1 MLFLVSQDIP
11 DLYLFHL
18 IVLLNPVFNF
28 FNNLLSFSVD
38 NVTTGIYNY
47 VAAILKVVFV
57 GLLISATQ
65 LSPAIFFIKPLLVN
79 TKLADQVKVK
89 DTLQLI
95 KVICS
100 ALQKLVRYFNGTA
113 ISTSFSL
120 VLSSN
125 SPC

>member
-18 IVLLNPVFNF
+18 IVLLNLVFNF

-47 VAAILKVVFV
+47 VAAILKVAFV

-65 LSPAIFFIKPLLVN
+65 LSPAIFFI
-79 TKLADQVKVK
+79 
-89 DTLQLI
+89 
-95 KVICS
+95 
-100 ALQKLVRYFNGTA
+100 
-113 ISTSFSL
+113 
-120 VLSSN
+120 
-125 SPC
+125 